1 MDLVKEWADK
11 DMESSFKVLPEGI
24 YDFSVMA
31 GEDKFSHA
39 NNEMW
44 KVTLKIFDGQGGHI
58 QIFDYLV
65 KTEKA
70 YFKISQFCKAT
81 GLHDRLKAGDTISGK
96 ELKGLSGQLKLAI
109 EKDETYGEQNRVKGY
124 VVLDNQ
130 GTAPAQPLKVHEPT
144 REMPPEN
151 SDIPFQ
157 VDVVPAVGREYK
169 KRADVQQLGQRFF

>member
-1 MDLVKEWADK
+1 MQLVKEWADK
-11 DMESSFKVLPEGI
+11 DMESSFKVLPEGT

-31 GEDKFSHA
+31 GEDKFSQA

-44 KVTLKIFDGQGGHI
+44 KITIKIFDGQGGHI

-81 GLHDRLKAGDTISGK
+81 GLHDRLKAGDEISAK

-109 EKDETYGEQNRVKGY
+109 EKDDTYGEQNRVKGY
-124 VVLDNQ
+124 VVLENQ
-130 GTAPAQPLKVHEPT
+130 GAAPPQPETVHKPV
-144 REMPPEN
+144 REMPSTE
-151 SDIPFQ
+151 DQIPF
-157 VDVVPAVGREYK
+157 
-169 KRADVQQLGQRFF
+169 

>member
-1 MDLVKEWADK
+1 MQLVKEGADK
-11 DMESSFKVLPEGI
+11 DMESSFKVLPEGT

-31 GEDKFSHA
+31 GEDKFSQA

-44 KVTLKIFDGQGGHI
+44 KITIKIFDGQGGHI

-81 GLHDRLKAGDTISGK
+81 GLHDRLKAGDEISAK

-109 EKDETYGEQNRVKGY
+109 EKDDTYGEQNRVKGY
-124 VVLDNQ
+124 VVLENQ
-130 GTAPAQPLKVHEPT
+130 GVAPPQSEPVHKPV
-144 REMPPEN
+144 REMPPEG
-151 SDIPFQ
+151 SDIPF
-157 VDVVPAVGREYK
+157 
-169 KRADVQQLGQRFF
+169 